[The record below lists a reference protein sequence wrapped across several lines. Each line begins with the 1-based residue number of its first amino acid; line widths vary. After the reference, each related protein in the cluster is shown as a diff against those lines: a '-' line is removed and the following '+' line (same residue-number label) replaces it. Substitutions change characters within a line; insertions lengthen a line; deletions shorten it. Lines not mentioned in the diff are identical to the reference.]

1 MKMEKQI
8 TDKIDR
14 GIELFESGYSC
25 SQSVVLAFA
34 DHFGI
39 DSSVAL
45 KFSSSF
51 GAGMG
56 RLREVCGAA
65 TGMFMILGWLYPY
78 ENVEDKEA
86 KKVNYAAVQRCAVQ
100 FKERMGSYICAEL
113 LKIKREPQ
121 IPVPSDRT
129 DAYYNLR
136 PCTRAVAVACEIV
149 AKEIFKDA

>member
-1 MKMEKQI
+1 MEKQI

-65 TGMFMILGWLYPY
+65 TRLFGVDVCVGGFLAPA
-78 ENVEDKEA
+78 DSP
-86 KKVNYAAVQRCAVQ
+86 
-100 FKERMGSYICAEL
+100 F
-113 LKIKREPQ
+113 
-121 IPVPSDRT
+121 
-129 DAYYNLR
+129 
-136 PCTRAVAVACEIV
+136 
-149 AKEIFKDA
+149 